1 MSLGGHNRPA
11 PPKTMNLIQKLKLLL
26 MFRRAHGDIEKAGGM
41 EGKLTSR
48 KWWLTVAIACVGVI
62 ANALG
67 VTPEHWQPIADWLTK
82 ILFGYLASQG
92 AVDVAK
98 AVTNGIAAKKNGGTT

>member
-1 MSLGGHNRPA
+1 
-11 PPKTMNLIQKLKLLL
+11 MNLIQKLKLLL

-48 KWWLTVAIACVGVI
+48 KWWLTVGIACVGVI

>member
-1 MSLGGHNRPA
+1 MMFKR
-11 PPKTMNLIQKLKLLL
+11 IKLLL
-26 MFRRAHGDIEKAGGM
+26 AARRVRGDIEKAGGM

-48 KWWLTVAIACVGVI
+48 KWWLTVGIACIGVI

-92 AVDVAK
+92 TVDAAK
-98 AVTNGIAAKKNGGTT
+98 AIAAGMAAKNGGLK